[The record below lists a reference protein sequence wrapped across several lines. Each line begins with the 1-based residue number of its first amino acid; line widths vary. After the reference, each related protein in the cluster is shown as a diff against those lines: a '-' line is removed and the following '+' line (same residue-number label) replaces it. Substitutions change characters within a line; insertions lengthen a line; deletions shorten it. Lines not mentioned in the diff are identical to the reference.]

1 MQDLNDMLLFAEV
14 VERGGFAAA
23 GRALGIPK
31 SRISRRV
38 ADLEAQL
45 GVRLLQRTTRKLSL
59 TDVGETYLRHCQ
71 ALRESAQAAADAVA
85 EVQTEPRGT
94 LRVVCPVTL
103 VQTVLGP
110 VMPIYLARYPQVRLE
125 LEVNNRV
132 VDLVKEGVDVAL
144 RVRLTLE
151 ESGSLIVKRL
161 DDARSVLVASPA
173 QLARQGTPTTLEEVG
188 RLDSVAMSAVD
199 GSVSMRLTNAQ
210 GREAVLRHTP
220 RYIADDLLTLKQAV
234 LGGTGMCWLPD
245 YMCEDEL
252 RSGQLVRLLPDWA
265 TPVGVV
271 HAVFPSRRGMSPA
284 VRSFLDFLGEY
295 VPVCGQMQR
304 RAAALGEQRAPYN
317 AGSLVRP

>member
-23 GRALGIPK
+23 GRALGLPK
-31 SRISRRV
+31 SRLSRRI
-38 ADLEAQL
+38 AGLEAQL

-85 EVQTEPRGT
+85 NAQTEPRGT
-94 LRVVCPVTL
+94 IRVVCPVTL
-103 VQTVLGP
+103 AQTVLGG
-110 VMPIYLARYPQVRLE
+110 VMHVYLARHPLVRVE
-125 LEVNNRV
+125 MEVNNRV

-151 ESGSLIVKRL
+151 ESGSLVIKRL

-173 QLARQGTPTTLEEVG
+173 LLARQGTPTTLAEAS
-188 RLDSVAMSAVD
+188 RLDSVAMSATD
-199 GSVSMRLTNAQ
+199 GSVSIRLTSPE
-210 GREAVLRHTP
+210 GREAVLQHTP
-220 RYIADDLLTLKQAV
+220 RYIADDLLTLKLAV
-234 LGGTGMCWLPD
+234 LGGSGMCWLPD
-245 YMCEDEL
+245 YMCEEEL
-252 RSGQLVRLLPDWA
+252 RDGRLVRLLPDWS

-271 HAVFPSRRGMSPA
+271 HAVFPSRRGLSPT

-295 VPVCGQMQR
+295 VPVCGNLLR
-304 RAAALGEQRAPYN
+304 RGTT
-317 AGSLVRP
+317 

>member
-23 GRALGIPK
+23 GRALGLPK
-31 SRISRRV
+31 SRLSRRV
-38 ADLEAQL
+38 AGLETQL

-85 EVQTEPRGT
+85 NAQTEPRGT
-94 LRVVCPVTL
+94 IRVVCPVTL
-103 VQTVLGP
+103 AQTVLAD
-110 VMPIYLARYPQVRLE
+110 VMPIYLARHPQVRVE
-125 LEVNNRV
+125 MEVNNRV
-132 VDLVKEGVDVAL
+132 VDLVKDGVDVAL

-151 ESGSLIVKRL
+151 DSGSLVVKRL
-161 DDARSVLVASPA
+161 DEAHSVLVASPA
-173 QLARQGTPTTLEEVG
+173 QLARQGTPTTLEEAS

-199 GSVSMRLTNAQ
+199 GTASIRLTSPQ
-210 GREAVLRHTP
+210 GREAVLTYRP
-220 RYIADDLLTLKQAV
+220 RYVADDLLTLKRAV
-234 LGGTGMCWLPD
+234 LAGSGMCWLPD

-252 RSGQLVRLLPDWA
+252 RDGRLVRLLPDWS

-271 HAVFPSRRGMSPA
+271 HAVFASRRGMTPA

-295 VPVCGQMQR
+295 LPACSEVLR
-304 RAAALGEQRAPYN
+304 RAAP
-317 AGSLVRP
+317 

>member
-23 GRALGIPK
+23 GRALGLPK
-31 SRISRRV
+31 SRLSRRV
-38 ADLEAQL
+38 AGLEAQL

-85 EVQTEPRGT
+85 NAQTEPRGT
-94 LRVVCPVTL
+94 IRVVCPVTL
-103 VQTVLGP
+103 AQTVLAD
-110 VMPIYLARYPQVRLE
+110 VMPIYLARHPQVRGE
-125 LEVNNRV
+125 MEVNNRV
-132 VDLVKEGVDVAL
+132 VDLVKDGVDVAL

-151 ESGSLIVKRL
+151 DSGSLIVKRL
-161 DDARSVLVASPA
+161 DDAHSVLVASPA
-173 QLARQGTPTTLEEVG
+173 LLARQGTPTTLDEAS

-199 GSVSMRLTNAQ
+199 GTTSIRLTSPQ
-210 GREAVLRHTP
+210 GREAVLTYRP
-220 RYIADDLLTLKQAV
+220 RYVADDLLTLKRAV
-234 LGGTGMCWLPD
+234 LAGSGMCWLPD

-252 RSGQLVRLLPDWA
+252 NDGRLVRLLPDWT

-271 HAVFPSRRGMSPA
+271 HAVFASRRGMTPA

-295 VPVCGQMQR
+295 LPACSEVLR
-304 RAAALGEQRAPYN
+304 RAAP
-317 AGSLVRP
+317 

>member
-23 GRALGIPK
+23 GRALGMPK

-38 ADLEAQL
+38 AALEAEL

-94 LRVVCPVTL
+94 IRVVCPVTL
-103 VQTVLGP
+103 AQTVLGG
-110 VMPIYLARYPQVRLE
+110 VMHIYLARHPQVRVE
-125 LEVNNRV
+125 MEVNNRV
-132 VDLVKEGVDVAL
+132 VDLVKEGIDVAL

-151 ESGSLIVKRL
+151 ESGSLVVKRL

-173 QLARQGTPTTLEEVG
+173 QLARQGTPTTLDDVS
-188 RLDSVAMSAVD
+188 RLDSLAMSTTD
-199 GSVSMRLTNAQ
+199 GVVTIRLTNAQ

-220 RYIADDLLTLKQAV
+220 RYIADDLLTLKFAV
-234 LGGTGMCWLPD
+234 LGGAGMCWLPD
-245 YMCEDEL
+245 YMCEAEL
-252 RSGQLVRLLPDWA
+252 LSGQLVQLLPDWS

-295 VPVCGQMQR
+295 VPVCGIAQR
-304 RAAALGEQRAPYN
+304 DAAAKGLQHAPYN
-317 AGSLVRP
+317 AGSLARP

>member
-23 GRALGIPK
+23 GRALGLPK
-31 SRISRRV
+31 SRLSRRV
-38 ADLEAQL
+38 AGLETQL

-85 EVQTEPRGT
+85 NAQTEPRGT
-94 LRVVCPVTL
+94 IRVVCPVTL
-103 VQTVLGP
+103 AQTVLAD
-110 VMPIYLARYPQVRLE
+110 VMPIYLARHPQVRVE
-125 LEVNNRV
+125 MEVNNRV
-132 VDLVKEGVDVAL
+132 VDLVKDGVDVAL

-151 ESGSLIVKRL
+151 DSGSLVVKRL
-161 DDARSVLVASPA
+161 DEAHSVLVASPA
-173 QLARQGTPTTLEEVG
+173 QLARQGTPTTLDEAS

-199 GSVSMRLTNAQ
+199 GTASIRLTSPQ
-210 GREAVLRHTP
+210 GREAVLTYRP
-220 RYIADDLLTLKQAV
+220 RYVADDLLTLKRAV
-234 LGGTGMCWLPD
+234 LAGSGMCWLPD

-252 RSGQLVRLLPDWA
+252 RDGRLVRLLPDWT

-271 HAVFPSRRGMSPA
+271 HAVFASRRGMTPA

-295 VPVCGQMQR
+295 LPACSEVLR
-304 RAAALGEQRAPYN
+304 RAAP
-317 AGSLVRP
+317 

>member
-23 GRALGIPK
+23 GRALGLPK
-31 SRISRRV
+31 SRLSRRV
-38 ADLEAQL
+38 AGLEAQL

-85 EVQTEPRGT
+85 NAQTEPRGT
-94 LRVVCPVTL
+94 IRVVCPVTL
-103 VQTVLGP
+103 AQTVLAD
-110 VMPIYLARYPQVRLE
+110 VMPIYLARHPQVRVE
-125 LEVNNRV
+125 MEVNNRV
-132 VDLVKEGVDVAL
+132 VDLVKDGVDVAL

-151 ESGSLIVKRL
+151 DSGSLIVKRL
-161 DDARSVLVASPA
+161 DDAHSVLVASPA
-173 QLARQGTPTTLEEVG
+173 LLARQGTPTTLDEAS

-199 GSVSMRLTNAQ
+199 GTASIRLTSPQ
-210 GREAVLRHTP
+210 GREAVLTYRP
-220 RYIADDLLTLKQAV
+220 RYVADDLLTLQRAV
-234 LGGTGMCWLPD
+234 LAGSGMCWLPD

-252 RSGQLVRLLPDWA
+252 GDGRLVRLLPDWT

-271 HAVFPSRRGMSPA
+271 HAVFASRRGLSPA

-295 VPVCGQMQR
+295 VPVCGKAQR
-304 RAAALGEQRAPYN
+304 DAAARGEQPAPYN
-317 AGSLVRP
+317 AGSLARP

>member
-23 GRALGIPK
+23 GRALGMPK

-38 ADLEAQL
+38 AALEAEL

-94 LRVVCPVTL
+94 IRVVCPVTL
-103 VQTVLGP
+103 AQTVLGG
-110 VMPIYLARYPQVRLE
+110 VMHIYLARHPQVRVE
-125 LEVNNRV
+125 MEVNNRV

-151 ESGSLIVKRL
+151 ESGSLVIKRL

-173 QLARQGTPTTLEEVG
+173 QLARQGTPVTLEEVS
-188 RLDSVAMSAVD
+188 RLDSVAMSTTD
-199 GSVSMRLTNAQ
+199 GVVSIRLTNAQ

-220 RYIADDLLTLKQAV
+220 RYVADDLLALKLAV
-234 LGGTGMCWLPD
+234 LGGAGMCWLPD
-245 YMCEDEL
+245 YMCEEEL
-252 RSGQLVRLLPDWA
+252 RNGQLVRVLPDWT

-295 VPVCGQMQR
+295 VPVCGNLQR
-304 RAAALGEQRAPYN
+304 SAAASRTQPPTVHPDALSP
-317 AGSLVRP
+317 S